1 MLHAAREHD
10 LTLEISPPTT
20 QQINLH
26 NVRLH
31 RTRELSVKIIGDNNP
46 YSVEQP
52 RFTGYG
58 VNQEPV
64 EEPHVLNTLQ
74 LAPRHPLAEQG

>member
-1 MLHAAREHD
+1 MRLPWGDLEDMLHAAREYD
-10 LTLEISPPTT
+10 
-20 QQINLH
+20 

-31 RTRELSVKIIGDNNP
+31 RTRELSVKIISDNNP